1 MSTSKLDT
9 SGVFR
14 PLVLLSP
21 QTQLHLSPGSV
32 CVRKNGIEFRS
43 NSDIPLWTEMT
54 VDLELSHQSKSF
66 QCTGVVVACQGNRHE
81 GFAVSMIFM
90 NLSPQLQERLHTW
103 SFSPLA

>member
-21 QTQLHLSPGSV
+21 QTQLRLCPETV

-43 NSDIPLWTEMT
+43 SSSIPLWTEMT
-54 VDLELSHQSKSF
+54 VELEVPQQSRTF

-90 NLSPQLQERLHTW
+90 NLSAQLQEQLRTW

>member
-9 SGVFR
+9 SGVFL

-21 QTQLHLSPGSV
+21 QTQLHLAPGTV

-43 NSDIPLWTEMT
+43 PNPIPLWTEMT
-54 VDLELSHQSKSF
+54 VDLESAKQTKSF

-81 GFAVSMIFM
+81 GYAVSMVFM
-90 NLSPQLQERLHTW
+90 NLSRQLQERLNTW